1 MRLHPSND
9 WLVKQSVQFNGA
21 MGGGGVGAGRMTY
34 ANGGVY
40 EGELK
45 DDKFHGRGD
54 ETGLDE

>member
-1 MRLHPSND
+1 
-9 WLVKQSVQFNGA
+9 

-54 ETGLDE
+54 ERGLDE